1 MRDQYAGDVSDVLK
15 FAFLRAL
22 AGTDRTL
29 GVAWYYV
36 PGHDG
41 RTDGRHLEW
50 HGEPAWC
57 ALDAKLCDG
66 LSSLPER
73 SIAALER
80 APIWSRGRLFYREP
94 VPSRTERAA
103 WSLRMQAALDGANIV
118 FLDPD
123 NGLGETKKHATSSE
137 IQLLRTP
144 GRAIV
149 LITFPDR
156 TMSHQN
162 QVQRLHEKLR
172 VKANAERPFTL
183 RTTINVLRTDG
194 SRSYVPRQRWF
205 TVVDPDTDLIARARA
220 FAGRLHYI
228 PVRSQLDGIG
238 MSVTT
243 PIDQ

>member
-29 GVAWYYV
+29 GIAWYYV

-50 HGEPAWC
+50 RGEPAWS
-57 ALDAKLCDG
+57 ALDAKLCPG

-80 APIWSRGRLFYREP
+80 APIWPRGTLFHREP
-94 VPSRTERAA
+94 VPSGTERAA

-123 NGLGETKKHATSSE
+123 NGLGETKKHATFSE

-144 GRAIV
+144 RRAIV
-149 LITFPDR
+149 FITFPGR
-156 TMSHQN
+156 TMSHQDL
-162 QVQRLHEKLR
+162 VRRLHERLN
-172 VKANAERPFTL
+172 VNANAEGAFTL
-183 RTTINVLRTDG
+183 RTTIFVPRTDG
-194 SRSYVPRQRWF
+194 SRSPVPRQRWF

-220 FAGRLHYI
+220 FAGRLHSI
-228 PVRSQLDGIG
+228 PVRAQLDGLG
-238 MSVTT
+238 
-243 PIDQ
+243 